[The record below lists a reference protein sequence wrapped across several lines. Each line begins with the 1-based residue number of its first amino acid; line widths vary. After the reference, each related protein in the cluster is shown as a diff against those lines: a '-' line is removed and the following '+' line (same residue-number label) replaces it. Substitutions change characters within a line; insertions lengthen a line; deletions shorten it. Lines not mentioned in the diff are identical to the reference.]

1 MSSDR
6 IASVTISQ
14 NVLHDITESFASVQ
28 RTGEE
33 LSSGKAIAQPSDN
46 PFGAAR
52 AIELQSTLDGLSS
65 YATNVQESLA
75 WQNTATGALTSIG
88 NAVARVRQ
96 IALQSGSGV
105 DNKEE
110 LAMLGKS
117 IEQLTE
123 QVKADANTKYA
134 GEYIFSGTKSTTA
147 PYQTGAEDAYQGNG
161 ETIARSIAPGVSV
174 GLGVNVSE
182 LLGSGAAAE
191 DGKLLD
197 VMRTIAKQL
206 EEGSPE
212 ALQAVRTSGL
222 EGLERAEVKLDQLQ
236 SHIGVVTDQLTAAE
250 GSIEAMRT
258 NTTAALANTTEVNFA
273 RVATEYSTQQ
283 IAYEAVMHAGSNI
296 IQMSLLN
303 FLP

>member
-6 IASVTISQ
+6 IASVTVSQ
-14 NVLHDITESFASVQ
+14 NVLRDITESFASVQ

-65 YATNVQESLA
+65 YATNVQEALA
-75 WQNTATGALTSIG
+75 WQSTATGSLTSIG
-88 NAVARVRQ
+88 QVVARARE
-96 IALQSGSGV
+96 IALQSGSGI

-110 LAMLGKS
+110 LAMLGGS

-123 QVKADANTKYA
+123 QVKADANAKYA

-161 ETIARSIAPGVSV
+161 ETVARSIAPGMSV
-174 GLGVNVSE
+174 GLGVNISE
-182 LLGSGAAAE
+182 LLGSGAPAA

-197 VMRTIAKQL
+197 VLRTIAKEL
-206 EEGSPE
+206 KEGTPE

-222 EGLERAEVKLDQLQ
+222 EGLERAEVKLDQMQ
-236 SHIGVVTDQLTAAE
+236 SHMGVITDQLRAAE

-258 NTTAALANTTEVNFA
+258 TTTAALAGTTEVNFA
-273 RVATEYSTQQ
+273 RAATEYSTQQ
-283 IAYEAVMHAGSNI
+283 VAYEAAMRAGSSI

-303 FLP
+303 FLH

>member
-6 IASVTISQ
+6 IASVTVSQ
-14 NVLHDITESFASVQ
+14 TVLHDISESFSTVQ

-33 LSSGKAIAQPSDN
+33 LSSGKAIEQPSDN

-65 YATNVQESLA
+65 YANNVQEALA

-88 NAVARVRQ
+88 KVITRARE

-110 LAMLGKS
+110 LAMLGRS

-134 GEYIFSGTKSTTA
+134 GQYIFSGTKSTTA
-147 PYQTGAEDAYQGNG
+147 PYQMGGEDAYQGNG
-161 ETIARSIAPGVSV
+161 ETIARAIAPGVSL
-174 GLGVNVSE
+174 GLGTNIST
-182 LLGSGAAAE
+182 LLGSGVPAG

-197 VMRTIAKQL
+197 VLRTIAKQL
-206 EEGSPE
+206 QEGTPE
-212 ALQAVRTSGL
+212 ALQSVRTSGL
-222 EGLERAEVKLDQLQ
+222 EGLERAEVTLDQIQ
-236 SHIGVVTDQLTAAE
+236 SHIGVVTDQLSAAE
-250 GSIEAMRT
+250 GSIEALRT
-258 NTTAALANTTEVNFA
+258 STSAALANTTEVNFA
-273 RVATEYSTQQ
+273 RAATEYSTQQ
-283 IAYEAVMHAGSNI
+283 IAYEAAMHAGANI

-303 FLP
+303 FMH